1 MFTVLVVIHLIVCL
15 GLIIVV
21 LMQSSKGDGL
31 ASAFGGGAFSGAVFG
46 GRGASTFLSKASW
59 VLAILFM
66 VTCIGLTLSSRGG
79 VTTSTPESAVER
91 VVGEERQQ
99 MPTTTPAQ
107 QPTQQ
112 PTQTPPAGGGQ

>member
-1 MFTVLVVIHLIVCL
+1 MFTALVVLHLIVCL

-21 LMQSSKGDGL
+21 LLQSSKGDGL
-31 ASAFGGGAFSGAVFG
+31 ASAFGGGGAFSGAVFG

-59 VLAILFM
+59 VLAALFM

-91 VVGEERQQ
+91 VINQERQQ
-99 MPTTTPAQ
+99 MPSTPAQ
-107 QPTQQ
+107 QPATT
-112 PTQTPPAGGGQ
+112 PEQTPPAGGGQ

>member
-1 MFTVLVVIHLIVCL
+1 VFTVLVVLHLIVCL

-31 ASAFGGGAFSGAVFG
+31 ASAFGGGAFAGAVFG

-59 VLAILFM
+59 VLAVLFM

-99 MPTTTPAQ
+99 MPATTPAQ

>member
-1 MFTVLVVIHLIVCL
+1 MFTVLVVLHLIVCL

-31 ASAFGGGAFSGAVFG
+31 ASAFGGGAFAGAVFG

-59 VLAILFM
+59 VLAVLFM

-99 MPTTTPAQ
+99 MPATTPAQ

>member
-1 MFTVLVVIHLIVCL
+1 MFTALVVLHLIVCL

-21 LMQSSKGDGL
+21 LLQSSKGDGL
-31 ASAFGGGAFSGAVFG
+31 ASAFGGGGAFSGAVFG

-59 VLAILFM
+59 VLAALFM

-91 VVGEERQQ
+91 VINQERQQ
-99 MPTTTPAQ
+99 MPSTPAQ
-107 QPTQQ
+107 QPATTPDQA
-112 PTQTPPAGGGQ
+112 PPAGGGQ